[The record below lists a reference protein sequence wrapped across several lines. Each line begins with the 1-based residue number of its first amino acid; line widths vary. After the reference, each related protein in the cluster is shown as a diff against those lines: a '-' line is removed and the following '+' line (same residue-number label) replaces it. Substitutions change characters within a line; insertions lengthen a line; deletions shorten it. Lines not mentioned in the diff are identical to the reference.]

1 MKKEKEIK
9 WVVDSEVTEMFP
21 PQSYEDLEKEI
32 KILKEKC
39 MDIFNPNMMDDL
51 EKLIFKRKQITYMKL
66 NNIKKRKGK

>member
-1 MKKEKEIK
+1 MKKDKEIK
-9 WVVDSEVTEMFP
+9 F
-21 PQSYEDLEKEI
+21 LEKEI

-66 NNIKKRKGK
+66 NNLRKGKGK